1 MGYLKNQSYNLTE
14 VSGTRG
20 RVIEAAG
27 SRCKLFAVQ
36 FGYSSQATDKSFDQD
51 FAYDGTENQII
62 LRTSSYTGDIMFNV
76 AIPFVSGEFYLGT
89 LPFKLS
95 LEPNYILFEDGMYL
109 NQISNAANDSDSK
122 KLWGD
127 RSQISLFYELG

>member
-1 MGYLKNQSYNLTE
+1 MGYLKNKSYNLTE

-27 SRCKLFAVQ
+27 TRCKLFAVQ
-36 FGYSSQATDKSFDQD
+36 FAYSSQATTKRFDQD

-76 AIPFVSGEFYLGT
+76 AIPFVSVGYYVGT

-95 LEPNYILFEDGMYL
+95 LEPHYILFEDGMYL
-109 NQISNAANDSDSK
+109 NQISNAGNDTDIR